1 MKILLL
7 GANGQVGFQ
16 LERSLA
22 CLGEVIACRRKE
34 VDLTDEDAIRT
45 LLPQLK
51 PNLIVNAAAYTA
63 VDKAEQEKTLA
74 YQINTT
80 APQLL
85 AEYASQQHIP
95 LIHYSTDYV
104 FDGSNALS
112 WVETDATNPLNY
124 YGETKL
130 QGELAIQQS
139 GCQHLI
145 FRTSWVY
152 DWRGQ
157 NFLNT
162 MLRLAETRD
171 ALNIVDDQF
180 GTPTWSMH
188 IADVTAQVISQSFKQ
203 SDFWQDHSGLY
214 HLSAAG
220 KTTWKDFAEAIFTI
234 NQTHGKSVPKVTGI
248 PTEQYPTP
256 AQRPRNSCLNN
267 QKLADHFGMQLP
279 DWRQSLQWVMQT

>member
-7 GANGQVGFQ
+7 GANGQVGSQ

-22 CLGEVIACRRKE
+22 CLSEVIACQRKG
-34 VDLTDEDAIRT
+34 VDLTDENALQT

-74 YQINTT
+74 YQINTK

-85 AEYASQQHIP
+85 AEYAAQQHIP

-104 FDGSNALS
+104 FDGSNASS

-139 GCQHLI
+139 GCQHVI

-180 GTPTWSMH
+180 GTPTWSRH

-234 NQTHGKSVPKVTGI
+234 SQTHGKSAPKVTGI
-248 PTEQYPTP
+248 TTEEYPTP

-267 QKLADHFGMQLP
+267 QKLADHFGMRLP